1 MSPLEIAR
9 AVLLIAHILG
19 LAAIIGPFILQLR
32 TKHGFRFAPML
43 TGAIVQVVTG
53 IGLVAVREMGD
64 LDVNNAKIGV
74 KMAIALIV
82 LVAVIVA
89 VVRQRRAIAAATSD
103 RVSLPWMHV
112 AGAGAILNVIVAVA
126 WV

>member
-19 LAAIIGPFILQLR
+19 LAAIIGSFILQLR
-32 TKHGFRFAPML
+32 TNSGFRFGPML

-53 IGLVAVREMGD
+53 VGLVAVREIGD

-82 LVAVIVA
+82 LVAAIVA
-89 VVRQRRAIAAATSD
+89 VVRQRRAVAAGTSD
-103 RVSLPWMHV
+103 RVSLPWMHI

>member
-19 LAAIIGPFILQLR
+19 LAAIIGSFILQLR
-32 TKHGFRFAPML
+32 TKSGFRFGPML

-53 IGLVAVREMGD
+53 VGLVAVREIGD

-82 LVAVIVA
+82 LVAAIVA
-89 VVRQRRAIAAATSD
+89 VVRQRRAVAAGTSD
-103 RVSLPWMHV
+103 RVSLPWMHI

>member
-19 LAAIIGPFILQLR
+19 LAAIIGPFILQVR
-32 TKHGFRFAPML
+32 TKHDFRFAPML
-43 TGAIVQVVTG
+43 IGAIVQVVTG
-53 IGLVAVREMGD
+53 VGLVAVREIGD

-74 KMAIALIV
+74 KMAIAVIV
-82 LVAVIVA
+82 LVALIVA
-89 VVRQRRAIAAATSD
+89 VVRQRRAVAAGTSD